1 GLVFSQRVMLA
12 LIDKGMVRQ
21 DAYKV
26 VQSNA
31 MKAWEARTP
40 YLDFLLDDE
49 RVTSKLSRDELASLF
64 DYAWYL
70 RHVNDSFE
78 RIGL

>member
-1 GLVFSQRVMLA
+1 
-12 LIDKGMVRQ
+12 MVRQ

-26 VQSNA
+26 VQANA
-31 MKAWEARTP
+31 MKAWDARRP
-40 YLDFLLDDE
+40 YLDFLLEDE

-64 DYAWYL
+64 DYGWYL
-70 RHVNDSFE
+70 RHVDDSFR